1 MRSHK
6 KLYFQKTKFFMMR
19 HFWILVL
26 ATLPLTAQHILPL
39 RERAAAVEALQEERL
54 NILLPRLMAE
64 RDLDLWV
71 LITREYNED
80 PVVKTLLPPTW
91 LNARRRTILVFTK
104 DPKTNTVDRVALTRY
119 AFGKHFPS
127 VWDKAKEPDQWK
139 ALADYIGAQ
148 QPKRIGINISEEY
161 GIADGLAH
169 TDYQGL
175 YEPLSQRYRQRL
187 VSAED
192 LAVAWIETRTAQEML
207 LFQQLTEITHR
218 IIAEAFSTQVITPGV
233 TTTEDVV
240 WWLREKVSSLGLD
253 TWFHPTVDV
262 QRSEAS
268 DLYAFDGQQKLDVIQ
283 AGDLLHCDFG
293 ITYLSLNTDCQQLAY
308 VLHPGERAAPD
319 YLQAALA
326 AGNRVQDLF
335 TQHFQTGRSGNTTLK
350 MSLEAGR
357 AEGLR
362 PQIYT
367 HPLGTYGHSAGTTFG
382 MWDAQEGV
390 PGDGDRPLHENTAY
404 AIELNTKVFLPE
416 WNKDIR
422 VMLEEPG
429 FWGMDGFRYIH
440 GRQTQLLLVGGQ
452 EVHLGE

>member
-1 MRSHK
+1 
-6 KLYFQKTKFFMMR
+6 
-19 HFWILVL
+19 
-26 ATLPLTAQHILPL
+26 
-39 RERAAAVEALQEERL
+39 
-54 NILLPRLMAE
+54 
-64 RDLDLWV
+64 
-71 LITREYNED
+71 
-80 PVVKTLLPPTW
+80 
-91 LNARRRTILVFTK
+91 
-104 DPKTNTVDRVALTRY
+104 
-119 AFGKHFPS
+119 
-127 VWDKAKEPDQWK
+127 
-139 ALADYIGAQ
+139 
-148 QPKRIGINISEEY
+148 
-161 GIADGLAH
+161 
-169 TDYQGL
+169 
-175 YEPLSQRYRQRL
+175 
-187 VSAED
+187 
-192 LAVAWIETRTAQEML
+192 
-207 LFQQLTEITHR
+207 
-218 IIAEAFSTQVITPGV
+218 
-233 TTTEDVV
+233 
-240 WWLREKVSSLGLD
+240 
-253 TWFHPTVDV
+253 VDV

-268 DLYAFDGQQKLDVIQ
+268 DLYAFDGQQKMDVIQ

-308 VLHPGERAAPD
+308 VLRPGKKAAPD

-452 EVHLGE
+452 EAHLGE